1 MPGTPEKQIARAKA
15 EVRGDG
21 YAPPQERPP
30 LGSYAALS
38 AIFAAGLGGLLASRG
53 FRDRLPERFGAEDVA
68 LLGVASHKISRLVS
82 KDKVTAWA
90 RAPFR
95 RYVDQVGPN
104 EIEEETRGEGMRA
117 ALGELVG
124 CPYCLGLWVAGA
136 LAAGFVTAPRESRFV
151 ATIFSG
157 LTVADFM
164 QIAYKAAQDRGL
176 GGE

>member
-1 MPGTPEKQIARAKA
+1 MQGASQQRTDRVKSELA
-15 EVRGDG
+15 GDG
-21 YAPPQERPP
+21 YAPPEERPP

-38 AIFAAGLGGLLASRG
+38 AIFAGGVGGLLASRE
-53 FRDRLPERFGAEDVA
+53 FRDRLPERFDAGDVA
-68 LLGVASHKISRLVS
+68 LLGIASHKISRLVA
-82 KDKVTAWA
+82 KDKVTAWV

-104 EIEEETRGEGMRA
+104 EMEEETRGEGPRA
-117 ALGELVG
+117 ALGELLG
-124 CPYCLGLWVAGA
+124 CPYCLGLWVAAG
-136 LAAGFVTAPRESRFV
+136 LAAGFVAAPRESRFV
-151 ATIFSG
+151 ASIFSG

>member
-1 MPGTPEKQIARAKA
+1 MAGSAHEQIDRATA
-15 EVRGDG
+15 EVAGDG
-21 YAPPQERPP
+21 YAAPQDRPP

-38 AIFAAGLGGLLASRG
+38 AIFATGVGGLLATRG
-53 FRDRLPERFGAEDVA
+53 FRDRLPERFDAEDVA
-68 LLGVASHKISRLVS
+68 LLGIASHKISRLIA

-104 EIEEETRGEGMRA
+104 ELEEETRGEGARA

-124 CPYCLGLWVAGA
+124 CPYCLGLWVAAVLG
-136 LAAGFVTAPRESRFV
+136 AGFVAAPRESRFV

-164 QIAYKAAQDRGL
+164 QIAYKAAQNRGL

>member
-1 MPGTPEKQIARAKA
+1 MQGTPEQQLDRARSEAA
-15 EVRGDG
+15 GDG
-21 YAPPQERPP
+21 YAPPEERPP
-30 LGSYAALS
+30 LASYAALS
-38 AIFAAGLGGLLASRG
+38 AAFAAGLGGLLASRG
-53 FRDRLPERFGAEDVA
+53 FRDRLPERFDAGDVA
-68 LLGVASHKISRLVS
+68 LLGIASHKISRLVA

-104 EIEEETRGEGMRA
+104 EMEEETRGEGPRA

-124 CPYCLGLWVAGA
+124 CPYCLGLWIAGA
-136 LAAGFVTAPRESRFV
+136 LAAGFAAAPRESRFV

-157 LTVADFM
+157 MTVADFM

>member
-1 MPGTPEKQIARAKA
+1 MPGTPQHELEREQAALG
-15 EVRGDG
+15 GDG
-21 YAPPQERPP
+21 YAAAEERPP

-38 AIFAAGLGGLLASRG
+38 GVFAAGLGGTLASRW
-53 FRDRLPERFGAEDVA
+53 FRERLPARFDAGDVA

-104 EIEEETRGEGMRA
+104 EMEEETRGEGPRA
-117 ALGELVG
+117 ALGELIG
-124 CPYCLGLWVAGA
+124 CPYCLGLWVAGG
-136 LAAGFVTAPRESRFV
+136 LATAFVAAPRESRFV
-151 ATIFSG
+151 AGVFSA

>member
-1 MPGTPEKQIARAKA
+1 MPGIPHQQLDQTEHQLT
-15 EVRGDG
+15 GDG
-21 YAPPQERPP
+21 YAPPSERPP
-30 LGSYAALS
+30 LVSYAALS
-38 AIFAAGLGGLLASRG
+38 AAFAAGLGGLLASRE
-53 FRDRLPERFGAEDVA
+53 FREQLPERFDAGDVA
-68 LLGVASHKISRLVS
+68 LLGIASHKISRLVA

-104 EIEEETRGEGMRA
+104 ELQEETRGEGMRA

-136 LAAGFVTAPRESRFV
+136 LAAGFVAAPRESRFV

>member
-1 MPGTPEKQIARAKA
+1 MPGSDRGQIDRAKA
-15 EVRGDG
+15 EVAGDG
-21 YAPPQERPP
+21 YAPPQDRPP

-38 AIFAAGLGGLLASRG
+38 AIFAGGVGGLLASG
-53 FRDRLPERFGAEDVA
+53 EFRDRLPERFDAGDVA
-68 LLGVASHKISRLVS
+68 LLGIASHKISRLVA
-82 KDKVTAWA
+82 KDKVTAWL

-104 EIEEETRGEGMRA
+104 ELEEETRGEGPQA
-117 ALGELVG
+117 AIGELVG
-124 CPYCLGLWVAGA
+124 CPYCLGLWVAAA
-136 LAAGFVTAPRESRFV
+136 LAAGFVAAPRESRFV
-151 ATIFSG
+151 ASIFSG

>member
-1 MPGTPEKQIARAKA
+1 MNMFFFFFSSRRRHTSLTCDWSSD
-15 EVRGDG
+15 VCSSD
-21 YAPPQERPP
+21 
-30 LGSYAALS
+30 
-38 AIFAAGLGGLLASRG
+38 LAW
-53 FRDRLPERFGAEDVA
+53 V
-68 LLGVASHKISRLVS
+68 
-82 KDKVTAWA
+82 

-104 EIEEETRGEGMRA
+104 EMAEETRGEGAQA

-136 LAAGFVTAPRESRFV
+136 LAAGFVAAPRESRFV

-157 LTVADFM
+157 MTVADFM

>member
-1 MPGTPEKQIARAKA
+1 MHTPREQLDRAKSEA
-15 EVRGDG
+15 AGDG
-21 YAPPQERPP
+21 YAAPEERPP
-30 LGSYAALS
+30 LASYAALT
-38 AIFAAGLGGLLASRG
+38 ALFAATVGGLLTSRS
-53 FRDRLPERFGAEDVA
+53 FRDRLPERVDGGDVA
-68 LLGVASHKISRLVS
+68 LLGIASHKISRLVA
-82 KDKVTAWA
+82 KDKVTAWV

-104 EIEEETRGEGMRA
+104 EMAEETRGEGAQA
-117 ALGELVG
+117 AVGELVG

-136 LAAGFVTAPRESRFV
+136 LAAGFVAAPRESRFV

-157 LTVADFM
+157 MTVADFM